1 MGEKQPGLF
10 GDMED
15 DASMDA
21 VSRKESALGDLMD
34 WRRAGFSK
42 WFHGPMAGHLLD
54 MRSKHM
60 PPGDY
65 DDLDDRDPG
74 GFDEFGG
81 EF

>member
-42 WFHGPMAGHLLD
+42 WFHGPDGGPSLRHALQAHAARRLRRLGRP
-54 MRSKHM
+54 RS
-60 PPGDY
+60 
-65 DDLDDRDPG
+65 G